1 MKRTCHICGTSEK
14 HCARYFERYSPDP
27 DIYTVL
33 CDDCADRFIKESF
46 TYETIIDFADRVK
59 GV

>member
-1 MKRTCHICGTSEK
+1 MKRTCNICGTNEK
-14 HCARYFERYSPDP
+14 HCARYFTKYAPDNCA
-27 DIYTVL
+27 VL

-46 TYETIIDFADRVK
+46 TYETVIDFVDRVK